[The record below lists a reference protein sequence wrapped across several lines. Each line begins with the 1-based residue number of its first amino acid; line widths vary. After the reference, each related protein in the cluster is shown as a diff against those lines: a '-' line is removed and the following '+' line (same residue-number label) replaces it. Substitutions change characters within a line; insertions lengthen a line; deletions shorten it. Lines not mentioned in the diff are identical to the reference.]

1 MPADSANAY
10 NAKALE
16 ADEIK
21 PWHISRLTL
30 AWQRANQIEPLDGK
44 LGPITRESLEMSATP
59 PDPGEDPGAA
69 IMLLGLEL
77 AENELGKGEDP
88 ELGNN
93 RGADVYRY
101 RSEDGTGMPSQ
112 GNGPW
117 CSSFAASRH
126 EVAAGNLGLEMACRT
141 SRSAKRYCDL
151 MTAGGR
157 PLDEPEPGCIVVWSR
172 GAPSTWGTSRKGHIG
187 ICVSYDPGMDTLIT
201 IEGNKTQRGQRFA
214 KVARFAYRAGSWR
227 SRLYGLATLAA

>member
-1 MPADSANAY
+1 MPVDSANAY

-30 AWQRANQIEPLDGK
+30 AWQIAKGIEPVDGK
-44 LGPITRESLEMSATP
+44 LGPITRESLEVSPTP
-59 PDPGEDPGAA
+59 PEPGDDPGLA

-77 AENELGKGEDP
+77 AELELGKGEDP
-88 ELGNN
+88 ALGNN
-93 RGADVYRY
+93 RGADVDRY
-101 RSEDGTGMPSQ
+101 RSEDGTGMGP
-112 GNGPW
+112 GGAGPW
-117 CSSFAASRH
+117 CASFAASRH
-126 EVAAGNLGLEMACRT
+126 VVAAGNLELEMGCRT
-141 SRSAKRYCDL
+141 SRNAKRYCDL

-157 PLDEPEPGCIVVWSR
+157 PLDEPEPGCIVVWHR
-172 GAPSTWGTSRKGHIG
+172 GARGTWGRSRKGHIG
-187 ICVSYDPGMDTLIT
+187 LCVSYDPSMDTLIT

-227 SRLYGLATLAA
+227 SGLYGLATLAA